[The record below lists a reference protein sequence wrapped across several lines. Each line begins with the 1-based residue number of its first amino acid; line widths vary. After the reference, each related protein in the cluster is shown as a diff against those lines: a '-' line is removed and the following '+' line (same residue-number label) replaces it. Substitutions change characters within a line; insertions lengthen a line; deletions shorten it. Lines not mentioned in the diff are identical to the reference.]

1 MIVLATRTPTTQVG
15 AVSLDGKMAINFVV
29 DPLSVPDSHTL
40 STHFLDE
47 LDALAAAIGVEI
59 SGELSEIRTQA
70 DALAAVME
78 AALTA
83 PAAS

>member
-1 MIVLATRTPTTQVG
+1 MG

-47 LDALAAAIGVEI
+47 LDMLAGALGVEI
-59 SGELSEIRTQA
+59 SGEMSALRTQA
-70 DALAAVME
+70 EALAVVME
-78 AALTA
+78 DALTA
-83 PAAS
+83 AAASY